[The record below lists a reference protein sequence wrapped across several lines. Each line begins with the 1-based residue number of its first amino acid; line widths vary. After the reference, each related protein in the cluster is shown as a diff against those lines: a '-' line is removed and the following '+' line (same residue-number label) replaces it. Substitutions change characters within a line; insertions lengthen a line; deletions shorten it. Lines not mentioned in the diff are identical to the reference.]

1 MPTYLPA
8 AGDAAVEKEG
18 EADGGEGEGEGVGEE
33 DAGQGVDDG
42 VSAGEAQL
50 GGGVVPGQGG
60 AVRHEGVVLAR
71 HVVVGESL
79 ALSSFCRNSAEG
91 DKVVFSRQVKILPGL
106 HRNRTQKK
114 EGKPFSCTAADR

>member
-1 MPTYLPA
+1 MPTCLPA

-60 AVRHEGVVLAR
+60 AVRQEGVVLAR
-71 HVVVGESL
+71 HVVGENPFG
-79 ALSSFCRNSAEG
+79 ATYCRVLT
-91 DKVVFSRQVKILPGL
+91 KFS
-106 HRNRTQKK
+106 
-114 EGKPFSCTAADR
+114 

>member
-1 MPTYLPA
+1 M
-8 AGDAAVEKEG
+8 EKEG

-71 HVVVGESL
+71 HVVGENPFG
-79 ALSSFCRNSAEG
+79 ATYCRVLT
-91 DKVVFSRQVKILPGL
+91 KFS
-106 HRNRTQKK
+106 
-114 EGKPFSCTAADR
+114 